1 MFQSSWWARL
11 QQVASIYKVA
21 TLPLALVGTGVT
33 GARFYNS
40 WNPEGYARWY
50 LWSISAGRFKEP
62 AYAGPWVANKSM
74 TQIVRQALK
83 ERKNF
88 ELMTLIS
95 GLEMSGK
102 TSAVL
107 KECHDQGKVGFFID
121 LGFYMGKTNDE
132 KKIEE
137 FVVGSL
143 ISNQT
148 ATFHSWLQHMKW
160 LFFPQPQPD
169 AVWKGLRGA
178 FKAHPQELVLVVD
191 EMQILAN
198 EVMQQRHRQH
208 RGILNEFCALSL
220 WGNVVLVASEF
231 FVAEYFKLMT
241 HVTEHM
247 RYSPAP
253 TSEEMQPHVKERFEA
268 DFGEE
273 GVAQILRSLDG
284 SFLLLRRLDQNRAV
298 GIEGVKKWHKEQLT
312 YSLELTEGG
321 MKKGEEKA
329 TKTGEAMLA
338 AAKMAFG
345 LPVEA
350 LHKNTLE
357 LAQVGGAKIETTDD
371 GLQASWASPLTG
383 EVMKELVCDK
393 GVATIM
399 KKRVPAETC
408 KKFEQVIKGRCPT
421 VKQ

>member
-33 GARFYNS
+33 TARFYNS
-40 WNPEGYARWY
+40 WNAEGYARWY
-50 LWSISAGRFKEP
+50 LWSISAGRFEEP
-62 AYAGPWVANKSM
+62 TYAKPWVVNKSM

-95 GLEMSGK
+95 GLQTSGK

-107 KECHDQGKVGFFID
+107 KECHDQGKVGFFIG
-121 LGFYMGKTNDE
+121 LGDYTGEENDKE
-132 KKIEE
+132 KIEE

-148 ATFHSWLQHMKW
+148 ATFHSWFQHMKW

-191 EMQILAN
+191 ETQILAN
-198 EVMQQRHRQH
+198 KVMQHS
-208 RGILNEFCALSL
+208 GILNRFCALSL
-220 WGNVVLVASEF
+220 WGNVVLVASEYG
-231 FVAEYFKLMT
+231 VAQYFKLMT
-241 HVTEHM
+241 HVTERTDM

-273 GVAQILRSLDG
+273 GVAQIVRSLDG
-284 SFLLLRRLDQNRAV
+284 SFKLLRRLDENRAL
-298 GIEGVKKWHKEQLT
+298 GIEGVKKWHKEQLK
-312 YSLELTEGG
+312 YSLELTKTG
-321 MKKGEEKA
+321 MEKEEKA
-329 TKTGEAMLA
+329 TKTGKAMLA
-338 AAKMAFG
+338 AAEMAFG
-345 LPVEA
+345 PPVEA
-350 LHKNTLE
+350 FDKATLE

-383 EVMKELVCDK
+383 EVMKELVCDE

-399 KKRVPAETC
+399 KKRVPAETYEE
-408 KKFEQVIKGRCPT
+408 FEQVIKGRCPT

>member
-33 GARFYNS
+33 TARFYNS

-50 LWSISAGRFKEP
+50 LWSISAGRFEEP
-62 AYAGPWVANKSM
+62 TYAKPWVVNKSM
-74 TQIVRQALK
+74 TQIVWQALK

-95 GLEMSGK
+95 GLQTSGK

-107 KECHDQGKVGFFID
+107 KECHDQGKVGFFIG
-121 LGFYMGKTNDE
+121 LGDYTGEENDKE
-132 KKIEE
+132 KIEE

-148 ATFHSWLQHMKW
+148 ATFHSWFQHMKW

-191 EMQILAN
+191 ETQILAN
-198 EVMQQRHRQH
+198 KVMQHS
-208 RGILNEFCALSL
+208 GILNRFCALSL
-220 WGNVVLVASEF
+220 WGNVVLVASEYG
-231 FVAEYFKLMT
+231 VAQYFKLMT
-241 HVTEHM
+241 HVTERTDM

-273 GVAQILRSLDG
+273 GVAQIVRSLGG
-284 SFLLLRRLDQNRAV
+284 SFELLRRLDENRAL
-298 GIEGVKKWHKEQLT
+298 GIEGVKKWHKEQLE
-312 YSLELTEGG
+312 YSLELTETG
-321 MKKGEEKA
+321 MKKEEKA

-345 LPVEA
+345 PPVKA
-350 LHKNTLE
+350 FDKATLE
-357 LAQVGGAKIETTDD
+357 LAQVGGAKIETKKDD

-383 EVMKELVCDK
+383 EVMKELVCDE
-393 GVATIM
+393 GVAAIM
-399 KKRVPAETC
+399 KKRVPAETY
-408 KKFEQVIKGRCPT
+408 KEFEQVIKGRCPT

>member
-33 GARFYNS
+33 TARFYNS

-50 LWSISAGRFKEP
+50 LWSISAGRFEEP
-62 AYAGPWVANKSM
+62 TYAKPWVANKSM

-83 ERKNF
+83 ERKNIG
-88 ELMTLIS
+88 LMTLIS
-95 GLEMSGK
+95 GLQMSGK

-121 LGFYMGKTNDE
+121 LGFYTGKTNDKE
-132 KKIEE
+132 KMEK

-178 FKAHPQELVLVVD
+178 FEAHPQELVLVVD
-191 EMQILAN
+191 ETQILAN
-198 EVMQQRHRQH
+198 EVRQH
-208 RGILNEFCALSL
+208 SGILKEFCALSL
-220 WGNVVLVASEF
+220 WGNVVLVASGYGA
-231 FVAEYFKLMT
+231 AEYFKLMT

-273 GVAQILRSLDG
+273 GVAQIVRSLDG
-284 SFLLLRRLDQNRAV
+284 SFELLRRLDENRAL
-298 GIEGVKKWHKEQLT
+298 GIEGVKKWHKEQLK
-312 YSLELTEGG
+312 YSLELTKGG
-321 MKKGEEKA
+321 MEKEEKA
-329 TKTGEAMLA
+329 TKTGKAMLA
-338 AAKMAFG
+338 AAEMAFG
-345 LPVEA
+345 PPVEA
-350 LHKNTLE
+350 FDKNTLE

-383 EVMKELVCDK
+383 EVMKELVCDE

-399 KKRVPAETC
+399 KKRVPAETY
-408 KKFEQVIKGRCPT
+408 KEFEQVIKGRCPT